1 MTEKVYVSCS
11 EEEEEEEA
19 QIKKFKESSPQDK
32 ICSKNNDSVREKNTT
47 ALSFK
52 KEVVAKTKN
61 SSPQK
66 VKQASL
72 MNFFKKK

>member
-11 EEEEEEEA
+11 EEEEEEEV

-32 ICSKNNDSVREKNTT
+32 ICSKNDSVREKNTT
-47 ALSFK
+47 ASSFK
-52 KEVVAKTKN
+52 KEDVAKTKN